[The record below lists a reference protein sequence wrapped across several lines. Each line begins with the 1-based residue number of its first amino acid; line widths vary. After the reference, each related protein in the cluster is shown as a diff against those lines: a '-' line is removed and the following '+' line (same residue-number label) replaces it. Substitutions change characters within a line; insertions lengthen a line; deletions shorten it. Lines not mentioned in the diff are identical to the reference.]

1 MNKKKIQ
8 NLSILFLPNFRPMI
22 TEKQNQMFIIMISI
36 EGKGHANKKKPGE
49 IVININM

>member
-8 NLSILFLPNFRPMI
+8 NISILFLLNLRPNDHIRY

-36 EGKGHANKKKPGE
+36 EGKGHANKKKAG
-49 IVININM
+49 